1 MDRTVNTL
9 LIEQEIRT
17 FYSEQT
23 RHLAWTTLILPFGLF
38 FLSDFPQQM
47 PFLFW
52 TLTFLQV
59 IVSASLSWLLSNL
72 ATWDPKNLPRWD
84 LSFYLLR
91 LSLYGM
97 IATFISASFLTS
109 QPLLSWQTL
118 LCATILVGTIE
129 TLVATMHPHFKFAI
143 LCLFVVGFLP
153 IAMAIPRTFE
163 ESHRMWPPIVGFV
176 YLSSSFLKILAL
188 HRRFLETA
196 KLRISHALHRQ
207 KLENFLDAM
216 PAKVTWIDSE
226 FKYLSVNQ
234 TMVEAYGKQK
244 SDYVG
249 NHIGFQDKE
258 GASPLLN
265 MLRGLDSSPN
275 QTLAMESILRFKG
288 GEERPH
294 AIQIKKFS
302 NLTDFDK
309 GASKNDSDKST
320 EYIVVAVDITEQKKI
335 ETQLEA
341 DQLLLAQAARLS
353 SVGEMAATIAHEI
366 KNPLAIIQGHLS
378 ILAEESNTGQV
389 NVVKLKGRI
398 KTLTDTTTRIT
409 GIINSTLR
417 LTRDSSS
424 ADHEWTNL
432 AQVIQDPLALCA
444 ERFRIANVKL
454 TVDPCPPGIEVYC
467 QSQQIG
473 QVILNLLNNAFDA
486 TQETEHRQI
495 HLKIHEPK
503 ASSEGALVIAV
514 EDNGPGVKNPEK
526 LFSSFYTTKK
536 VGHGTGLGLSLCQKI
551 MVQHEGKI
559 RYERLGNLSQFIL
572 SFPKEKLRA
581 QADAA

>member
-1 MDRTVNTL
+1 MGSLVSTL
-9 LIEQEIRT
+9 SIEQEIRT
-17 FYSEQT
+17 FYSQQT
-23 RHLAWTTLILPFGLF
+23 RHIAWTTLILPFCLF
-38 FLSDFPQQM
+38 FLSDFLEQM

-59 IVSASLSWLLSNL
+59 SISASLSWLLSNL
-72 ATWDPKNLPRWD
+72 ENWDPRKLSRWD

-91 LSLYGM
+91 LSLYGL
-97 IATFISASFLTS
+97 IATFITASFLTS
-109 QPLLSWQTL
+109 RPLLSWQTL

-129 TLVATMHPHFKFAI
+129 TLVATMHPHFKFAL
-143 LCLFVVGFLP
+143 LCLFVVGFVP
-153 IAMAIPRTFE
+153 IAIAIPRTLE
-163 ESHRMWPPIVGFV
+163 ESHRMWPPIIGFV
-176 YLSSSFLKILAL
+176 YLSSSFLKCLSL
-188 HRRFLETA
+188 HRRFVETA
-196 KLRISHALHRQ
+196 KMRMAHVFHRQ

-234 TMVEAYGKQK
+234 TMVDAYGKQK

-249 NHIGFQDKE
+249 NHVGFQDKE
-258 GASPLLN
+258 GASPLLR
-265 MLRGLDSSPN
+265 MLQGLESSPN

-302 NLTDFDK
+302 RLNNFDR
-309 GASKNDSDKST
+309 GPSDPDSVKST

-335 ETQLEA
+335 ETQWEA
-341 DQLLLAQAARLS
+341 DQVRLAQAARLS

-378 ILAEESNTGQV
+378 ILAEESNTGHV
-389 NVVKLKGRI
+389 NLVKLKGRI
-398 KTLTDTTTRIT
+398 KTLIDTTTRIS

-444 ERFRIANVKL
+444 ERFRIANVTL
-454 TVDPCPPGIEVYC
+454 AVDPCPPGIELYC

-486 TQETEHRQI
+486 TQESEHRQI
-495 HLKIHEPK
+495 HLKIQEPK
-503 ASSEGALVIAV
+503 SSPEGALVIAV
-514 EDNGPGVKNPEK
+514 TDNGPGVKNPEK

-551 MVQHEGKI
+551 MVQHAGKI
-559 RYERLGNLSQFIL
+559 RYERVGNISQFIL
-572 SFPKEKLRA
+572 SFPHEKLRA